1 MGLEID
7 GFGVGFDVGFLVG
20 REVGLK
26 DGRKDGRAV
35 GVDVSFMGLDV
46 GPLDTQKLVFQDLL
60 QHSS

>member
-7 GFGVGFDVGFLVG
+7 GFGVGFDVVFLVG
-20 REVGLK
+20 GEVGLE
-26 DGRKDGRAV
+26 DGRAV
-35 GVDVSFMGLDV
+35 GVDVNFVGLDV

>member
-20 REVGLK
+20 GEVGL
-26 DGRKDGRAV
+26 KDGRAV
-35 GVDVSFMGLDV
+35 GVDVSFVGLDV